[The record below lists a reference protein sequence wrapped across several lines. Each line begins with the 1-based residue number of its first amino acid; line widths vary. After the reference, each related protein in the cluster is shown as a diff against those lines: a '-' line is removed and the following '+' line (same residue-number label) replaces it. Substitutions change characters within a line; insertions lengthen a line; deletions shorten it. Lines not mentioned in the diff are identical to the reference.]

1 MHVRINMHFTLVCL
15 KRFKMHLLRMN
26 LILVFAGSVFIHIIQ
41 VMTIKQNGS
50 SKALTVQTYY
60 TLKLV
65 ASEFQIPFN
74 SKSLLKTTQNKVKYA
89 PK

>member
-1 MHVRINMHFTLVCL
+1 
-15 KRFKMHLLRMN
+15 MHLLRMN

-65 ASEFQIPFN
+65 ASEFQLPFN
-74 SKSLLKTTQNKVKYA
+74 SKKSIKNETK
-89 PK
+89 

>member
-1 MHVRINMHFTLVCL
+1 
-15 KRFKMHLLRMN
+15 MN

-65 ASEFQIPFN
+65 ASEF
-74 SKSLLKTTQNKVKYA
+74 
-89 PK
+89 

>member
-50 SKALTVQTYY
+50 SKALTYY

-74 SKSLLKTTQNKVKYA
+74 SKSLLKTKQNKVKYA